1 MLSFWGGPAAPK
13 LIQDDS
19 GLPQDWR
26 TCLWQ
31 AECAADPSGK
41 PLSATGE
48 EGRMFDMRRREFITL
63 LGGAA
68 AAWPVGTRAQ
78 SGKAP
83 VRLGFLPL
91 GSPSNAYDRS
101 LVEAF
106 QQGLSRVGL
115 IENRDIILDVAWVS
129 GDPDQAVRDVLR
141 RGAELLIPCGSSASV
156 AAKRQTST
164 IPIVFLSVGDPIA
177 MGLIASW
184 PRPGYNATG
193 FSDILA
199 DLSGKLVDL
208 SRELSKPGTAVD
220 YLWHT
225 AWPDGQN
232 RYQATQQA
240 VQAAGMKLRS
250 NGIADIG
257 ELDDALIRIK
267 QSGSSTLIVQPSP
280 FTYGQRGRI
289 IASAMNNGLGTIFA
303 FPVAAREGS
312 LVAYGPDYL
321 HMYRRAPLYV
331 DRILKGTNPADLPV
345 EQPAKVEL
353 LVNLRRAKSLGIE
366 VPLSLLIRAD
376 ELLE

>member
-1 MLSFWGGPAAPK
+1 MS
-13 LIQDDS
+13 
-19 GLPQDWR
+19 
-26 TCLWQ
+26 
-31 AECAADPSGK
+31 
-41 PLSATGE
+41 
-48 EGRMFDMRRREFITL
+48 DMRRREFVTL
-63 LGGAA
+63 LSGA
-68 AAWPVGTRAQ
+68 AAWPLAARAQ
-78 SGKAP
+78 NGKAP
-83 VRLGFLPL
+83 VRLGFVPL

-106 QQGLSRVGL
+106 QRGLSRVGL

-164 IPIVFLSVGDPIA
+164 IPIVFVSVGDPIA
-177 MGLIASW
+177 MGLVASL
-184 PRPGYNATG
+184 PRPGHNATG

-208 SRELSKPGTAVD
+208 SRELTKPRTTID
-220 YLWHT
+220 YLWYA

-232 RYQATQQA
+232 RYQLTEQA
-240 VQAAGMKLRS
+240 VQAAGMNLQSK
-250 NGIADIG
+250 GIADIA
-257 ELDDALIRIK
+257 ELDDALHAIK
-267 QSGSSTLIVQPSP
+267 QSGSTALVVQPSP
-280 FTYGQRGRI
+280 FTYGQRTRI
-289 IASAMNNGLGTIFA
+289 IDTAMKNGLGTIFA

-321 HMYRRAPLYV
+321 HMYRRAPIYV
-331 DRILKGTNPADLPV
+331 DRVLKGTNPADLPV

-353 LVNLRRAKSLGIE
+353 LVNLKSAKSLGIE
-366 VPLSLLIRAD
+366 VPLPLLIRAD

>member
-1 MLSFWGGPAAPK
+1 
-13 LIQDDS
+13 
-19 GLPQDWR
+19 
-26 TCLWQ
+26 
-31 AECAADPSGK
+31 
-41 PLSATGE
+41 
-48 EGRMFDMRRREFITL
+48 MRRREFITL
-63 LGGAA
+63 LGAGA
-68 AAWPVGTRAQ
+68 AAWPLAARAQ
-78 SGKAP
+78 KVKAP
-83 VRLGFLPL
+83 VRLGLVPL
-91 GSPSNAYDRS
+91 GSPSNAYDLS

-106 QQGLSRVGL
+106 RQGLRRVGL
-115 IENRDIILDVAWVS
+115 IEQQDIILDVVWTS
-129 GDPDQAVRDVLR
+129 GDPDQAVSEVLR

-156 AAKRQTST
+156 AAKRQTSI

-177 MGLIASW
+177 MGLVESL
-184 PRPGYNATG
+184 PRPGRNATG

-208 SRELSKPGTAVD
+208 SRELSKPRTTVE

-232 RYQATQQA
+232 RYDATEQA

-250 NGIADIG
+250 YGIAGISD
-257 ELDDALIRIK
+257 LDDALLAIK
-267 QSGSSTLIVQPSP
+267 QSGSTSLVVQPSP

-289 IASAMNNGLGTIFA
+289 IGSAMKSGLGTIFA

-321 HMYRRAPLYV
+321 HMYKRAPFYV
-331 DRILKGTNPADLPV
+331 DRVLKGTNPADLPV
-345 EQPAKVEL
+345 ELPTKVEL
-353 LVNLRRAKSLGIE
+353 LVNLLAAKTLGIE